1 MNRRRILFST
11 IITIISVALIWI
23 GCSKTTSSEIYDS
36 LKDTFLAEI
45 NRMADSCL
53 NAGNPEQ
60 ALTYYT
66 VITGRYDRDKNKA
79 NTEDYIR
86 AYNNLGYI
94 YFLYYSDYP
103 KAYQHFLQALEIAES
118 NK

>member
-23 GCSKTTSSEIYDS
+23 GCSKTISSEIYDS

-60 ALTYYT
+60 ALTYYS
-66 VITGRYDRDKNKA
+66 VITGRDDRDKIMA
-79 NTEDYIR
+79 NTEDYMR
-86 AYNNLGYI
+86 AYNKLGY
-94 YFLYYSDYP
+94 S
-103 KAYQHFLQALEIAES
+103 
-118 NK
+118 